1 MPLTPSAIPDSAAGV
16 ADITTLLRRSSEG
29 DRGAEAELIA
39 VVYEDLRRCAQREC
53 QRQGGS
59 VTGQP
64 TAVVHDLYIKLLRE
78 NPQAWPN
85 RRYFFGAF
93 ARAVHDHLIDQIRRR
108 ARRGQHEE
116 VSPQLAGREDLRN
129 DEILALRD
137 CLERLDAL
145 EPRAAEVFRSHF
157 LLGLTIAEIAAS
169 LDIGHATV
177 ERDLRFARA
186 WLKERLRP

>member
-1 MPLTPSAIPDSAAGV
+1 MPLAPSVKSDSTAGV
-16 ADITTLLRRSSEG
+16 ADITALLRRSSEG

-39 VVYEDLRRCAQREC
+39 AVYEDLRRCAQREC
-53 QRQGGS
+53 LRQGGS

-108 ARRGQHEE
+108 ARRGRHEQ
-116 VSPQLAGREDLRN
+116 VSPQLAQRENLRD
-129 DEILALRD
+129 DELLALHG
-137 CLERLDAL
+137 CLEQLDAL
-145 EPRAAEVFRSHF
+145 EPRAAEVFRSHY
-157 LLGLTIAEIAAS
+157 LLGLTIQEIAAS

-177 ERDLRFARA
+177 ERDLLFART
-186 WLKERLRP
+186 WLKGKLRP